1 MIGMNDGG
9 RPAAS
14 GGHDGAWDDPDSP
27 WRPSGRI
34 ALAERSRVSE
44 PVRTH
49 RRRRHADG
57 VRLRRDG
64 AADSMSPWS
73 REAVEAP
80 LPTIEQIRS
89 RWRRELGLDA
99 SEREESTD
107 ESPADASRPG
117 GVPSSTVSGD
127 LILIGLVVAAVVA
140 ASLTIA
146 WTLIPGPTLVQ
157 VATPALPAAVDE
169 VWTIDFGPDALV
181 AFGSGMVVAAAPDS
195 VAAYDADDGSPL
207 WTYDHEDGGK
217 PIGVAVYD
225 GIVVVVESTS
235 RTDVTLTGLGADGS
249 VSWSRPAPFATIDLL
264 PDRPIEYSRPAAV
277 TQVAPLDP
285 TTGEVVGTVA
295 ETVDVTTPDHYV
307 PGRRDGE
314 LSVFD
319 LRAGRWL
326 SPAIGEFGLRF
337 LAPVGEHLVGLTQS
351 SDIIVY
357 DHDRVALDQ
366 RAFVSDAFGDFTGR
380 AELVGGVPG
389 TDIGIVASG
398 SSVAFD
404 TADGTIDV
412 VWEFAGR
419 VGTPTETSVGPVS
432 VARVVDGR
440 TGEINHA
447 LVDVMNGETIVVT
460 DEGATREAPPTVAAD
475 GYIVAPAVGDP
486 SRTLAAYDLD
496 GGQRWSL
503 ELAPGADYRVED
515 GTLFVTRTDG
525 AVSAY
530 R

>member
-1 MIGMNDGG
+1 MIGMNDGS
-9 RPAAS
+9 RQAAS
-14 GGHDGAWDDPDSP
+14 GGHDGAWDDPDLP
-27 WRPSGRI
+27 WRPRGRT
-34 ALAERSRVSE
+34 ALAERARLSE

-49 RRRRHADG
+49 HHRRHADD

-64 AADSMSPWS
+64 AADPMSPWS
-73 REAVEAP
+73 REAIESP

-99 SEREESTD
+99 SELEQPT
-107 ESPADASRPG
+107 ADAPAFAPQPD

-127 LILIGLVVAAVVA
+127 LILIGLVVAALVA

-146 WTLIPGPTLVQ
+146 WTLIPAPTPAQ
-157 VATPALPAAVDE
+157 VASPALPAAVGE
-169 VWTIDFGPDALV
+169 VWTTDLGPDALV
-181 AFGSGMVVAAAPDS
+181 AFGGGMVVAAAPDS

-207 WTYDHEDGGK
+207 WTYDHEDGGE

-225 GIVVVVESTS
+225 DIVVVVEATS
-235 RTDVTLTGLGADGS
+235 RTEVTLTGLGSDGS
-249 VSWSRPAPFATIDLL
+249 VSWSRSAPFATIDLL

-277 TQVAPLDP
+277 TQVVPLDP
-285 TTGEVVGTVA
+285 TTGEGVGPVA
-295 ETVDVTTPDHYV
+295 ESVDLTTPDHYV

-326 SPAIGEFGLRF
+326 SPAIGEFGLRT
-337 LAPVGEHLVGLTQS
+337 LAPVGEYLVGLTRS

-404 TADGTIDV
+404 TSDGKIDV
-412 VWEFAGR
+412 VWEFPGR
-419 VGTPTETSVGPVS
+419 VGTPIETSVGPVS

-447 LVDVMNGETIVVT
+447 LVDVVSGETIVVT
-460 DEGATREAPPTVAAD
+460 DEGATREAPPTVVAD

-503 ELAPGADYRVED
+503 ELAKGADYRVED
-515 GTLFVTRTDG
+515 GTLFVTGADG
-525 AVSAY
+525 VVSAY